1 MNKENQITVLK
12 FGSSVL
18 RSDADLTL
26 VVKEIVRWRRRGH
39 RVVAVVSAI
48 GNTTDVLTQRAHAIS
63 NRPVDSFIASLLA
76 TGETES
82 AALLGIALTEAGIK
96 SKVLDAVQA
105 GLFTSGSTLDAA
117 LKDVKTSVILNA
129 LKTDVV
135 VIPGFVGRNERNQTT
150 LLGRGGSDLSA
161 LFIAHRLGAECRLIK
176 DVDGLYTSDPNST
189 VDRVAD
195 RFERVSYEST
205 LRIGGAVVQRKA
217 VEFAQAQRLSFYISS
232 LDSQLATEVGPFEDC
247 IQEIEECAA

>member
-1 MNKENQITVLK
+1 MSKENQITVLK

-26 VVKEIVRWRRRGH
+26 IVNEIARWRRRGR

-48 GNTTDVLTQRAHAIS
+48 GNTTDDLTQRAQTITKRS
-63 NRPVDSFIASLLA
+63 VDSFIASLLA

-82 AALLGIALTEAGIK
+82 AALLGLALTEADIK
-96 SKVLDAVQA
+96 TTVLDAVQA
-105 GLFTSGSTLDAA
+105 GLFTVGSTLDAA
-117 LKDVKTSVILNA
+117 LKDLDTEVILKA

-135 VIPGFVGRNERNQTT
+135 VIPGFVGRDERNQTT

-161 LFIAHRLGAECRLIK
+161 LFIAHRLGAECRLLK
-176 DVDGLYTSDPNST
+176 DVDGLYTSDPNSSI
-189 VDRVAD
+189 DRGAD

-217 VEFAQAQRLSFYISS
+217 VEFAQAHRLRFFISTI
-232 LDSQLATEVGPFEDC
+232 DSQFETQVGPFDDC
-247 IQEIEECAA
+247 IQQVEECAA

>member
-1 MNKENQITVLK
+1 MSKENQITVLK

-18 RSDADLTL
+18 GSDADLSL
-26 VVKEIVRWRRRGH
+26 VVKEIARWRRRGH
-39 RVVAVVSAI
+39 RLVAVVSAI
-48 GNTTDVLTQRAHAIS
+48 GNTTDALTQRALAIS
-63 NRPVDSFIASLLA
+63 TQPVDSFIASLLA

-96 SKVLDAVQA
+96 ATVLDAVQA

-129 LKTDVV
+129 LETDVV
-135 VIPGFVGRNERNQTT
+135 VIPGFVGRDEHNPTT

-161 LFIAHRLGAECRLIK
+161 LFIADRLGADCRLVK
-176 DVDGLYTSDPNST
+176 DVDGLYTSDPNSALN
-189 VDRVAD
+189 RVAD
-195 RFERVSYEST
+195 RFDRVSYDTT

-232 LDSQLATEVGPFEDC
+232 IDSQFGTEVGPFEDC
-247 IQEIEECAA
+247 IQQVEECAA

>member
-1 MNKENQITVLK
+1 MVWSDSQLDWKIRWTSYMTCRLHWISGRGRWPKMSKENQITVLK

-18 RSDADLTL
+18 RSDADLAL
-26 VVKEIVRWRRRGH
+26 VVKEIARWRWRGHRGH

-48 GNTTDVLTQRAHAIS
+48 GNTTVELTQRARAIS

-82 AALLGIALTEAGIK
+82 AALLGIALNEAGIK
-96 SKVLDAVQA
+96 ATVLDAVQA
-105 GLFTSGSTLDAA
+105 GLLTSGSTLDAA

-135 VIPGFVGRNERNQTT
+135 VIPGFVGRDERNQTT

-161 LFIAHRLGAECRLIK
+161 LFIAHQLGAECRLLK

-189 VDRVAD
+189 ADRVAE
-195 RFERVSYEST
+195 RFERVSYERT
-205 LRIGGAVVQRKA
+205 LSNGGAVV
-217 VEFAQAQRLSFYISS
+217 
-232 LDSQLATEVGPFEDC
+232 
-247 IQEIEECAA
+247 